1 MATITQLEQD
11 NSNLN
16 AINDDITDIISYL
29 NSSVSELSSLSRN
42 IETRYTVD
50 DNSTPIIDRI
60 KKLKEELEATSEFL
74 SKKVLTGVDM
84 TIQKNSDAIT
94 IIQED
99 EKKKEEEKKKAS
111 SASSSTSSSYSGGN
125 SKPAVKDDKKD
136 KKDDKWSK
144 W

>member
-60 KKLKEELEATSEFL
+60 KKLKEEFEAY
-74 SKKVLTGVDM
+74 
-84 TIQKNSDAIT
+84 
-94 IIQED
+94 
-99 EKKKEEEKKKAS
+99 KAS
-111 SASSSTSSSYSGGN
+111 
-125 SKPAVKDDKKD
+125 KE
-136 KKDDKWSK
+136 
-144 W
+144 